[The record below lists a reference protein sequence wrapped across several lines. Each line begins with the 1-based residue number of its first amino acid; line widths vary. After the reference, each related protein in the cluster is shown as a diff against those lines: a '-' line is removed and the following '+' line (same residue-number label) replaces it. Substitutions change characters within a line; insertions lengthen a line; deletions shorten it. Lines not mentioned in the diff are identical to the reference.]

1 MVPSMGGRQGKGH
14 LTVGDPWRFLD
25 RGPQKTTG
33 PNDPPNLMVYYGL
46 LWFIIIFLHMAVG
59 MDPEIRCI
67 HMISLDV
74 RLTSIGPLV
83 LQGETQSKSQMD
95 QFAGS
100 ISGFNDLKVPLY
112 LEDDHH

>member
-1 MVPSMGGRQGKGH
+1 
-14 LTVGDPWRFLD
+14 
-25 RGPQKTTG
+25 
-33 PNDPPNLMVYYGL
+33 MVYYGL

-74 RLTSIGPLV
+74 RLTPIGPLV